1 MHADFIGIFAT
12 FAIFATF
19 LFMESTIC
27 EHRCCERD
35 AACGAG
41 GAEQIH
47 SVTTRAQ
54 DESSAPR

>member
-1 MHADFIGIFAT
+1 MFADYIVIFAMIAN
-12 FAIFATF
+12 FVTF